1 MTEYT
6 RDENTESVVLP
17 AWVVAEID
25 RLRTE
30 RDQARLACG
39 EEVGV
44 SAGYKAERDDARLDN
59 MMLRGLLE
67 HHGITIA

>member
-6 RDENTESVVLP
+6 RDTRFGRLITNSAESVVLP

-25 RLRTE
+25 RLRT
-30 RDQARLACG
+30 
-39 EEVGV
+39 
-44 SAGYKAERDDARLDN
+44 ERDDARLDN